1 MPTYPHKKLLDR
13 LSRLAAGIYTLGA
26 SREVSTGLP
35 LQTGALPWRLGRGKQ
50 AEVLLVT
57 GRRSGQWT
65 IPKGWPIR
73 GKSLSKSAAQEA
85 FEEAGVEGTVD
96 PRPLGSFR
104 HTKRPPGLGALDV
117 SILVHPLSVQR
128 ELAEWPE
135 HGQRERKWFSIQ
147 QASQAVASNELKR
160 IILDLEGRLGRH

>member
-1 MPTYPHKKLLDR
+1 MPTYPHKKLLER
-13 LSRLAAGIYTLGA
+13 LSRLAASIYTVGA
-26 SREVSTGLP
+26 PREAGTGLP
-35 LQTGALPWRLGRGKQ
+35 VQTGALPWRLGRGKR

-73 GKSLSKSAAQEA
+73 GKSLAKAAAQEA

-104 HTKRPPGLGALDV
+104 HTKGSLAFGALDV

-135 HGQRERKWFSIQ
+135 HGQRERKWFSIK

-160 IILDLEGRLGRH
+160 IILDLKGRLPRG